1 MPDTNYGYENET
13 THLADQ
19 ASDLAQRTKE
29 SIADSAKTMKD
40 KTQEF
45 GRAAVSK
52 IEENRVMAAGAL
64 HNAANGLHQSAAKLP
79 NVPDMAHSAAEKVD
93 AVASYMEGHNTRQM
107 MADVESVVTR
117 NPGPSLLIAAAFG
130 FLMGRA
136 LRNG

>member
-19 ASDLAQRTKE
+19 ASDLAQRT
-29 SIADSAKTMKD
+29 DSAKTMKD

>member
-19 ASDLAQRTKE
+19 ASDLAQRTQE